1 MIGEYGVFRGRTH
14 PSTAP
19 AQNPT
24 FRVQLSPVI
33 MSKLTH
39 KQLENRLAALHLA
52 SLELVKE
59 ISLDSL
65 LGRIARLACD
75 QVDASYAAVGV
86 VDDSGKLIKFI
97 TVQNPPESSP
107 MEAGIPQGLG
117 LIGGLINTT
126 SPIRVSRNNEHNG
139 NNGFPPDHPEMTSF
153 LGVPMHIGGKP
164 LGQIYLA
171 DKLDQPEFTEDDEKV
186 IETLAAYASVAIS
199 NARLYQEI
207 SGRDIALTRRNADLA
222 LLNDLASTLTS
233 SLDVNEILEKAL
245 NWVMGNQQIT
255 VGEVFIADEAGKTL
269 TLMHHLGNYDGSL
282 WVKDKFE
289 FGEGPIGET
298 ALLGTPQFSQI
309 PGKFG
314 RFLKQSVKAAY
325 MRQIACFPLTSRS
338 GSVGVLCVAT
348 LQEKNLEQ
356 HEIQFYTAIGA
367 WVGTA
372 IDNVRL
378 YDQGRRLAILEER
391 ERIGMDLHD
400 GVIQSIYAVGLTL
413 EHARLLLPEDPPQS
427 KGRIDQ
433 AIDDLNRTIRDI
445 RAYILDLRPRQMNE
459 QNLMDGLK
467 RLVAEFKLNSL
478 VDITLEGPEDG
489 YRKLP
494 QVEALALFHICQ
506 EALANIGK
514 HAHAHNVKVTLW
526 NSPDR
531 LLLEVRDDGRGFD
544 QQQTRMTLGHG
555 LANIHTRARAV
566 GGDVE
571 ISAEPGEG
579 TTILVW
585 VPFRDS

>member
-1 MIGEYGVFRGRTH
+1 
-14 PSTAP
+14 
-19 AQNPT
+19 
-24 FRVQLSPVI
+24 

-59 ISLDSL
+59 ITLDVL
-65 LGRIARLACD
+65 LERIARLACD
-75 QVDASYAAVGV
+75 QVDATYAAVGV
-86 VDDSGKLIKFI
+86 VDDSGKLIKYI
-97 TVQNPPESSP
+97 PVQNPPDSSP
-107 MEAGIPQGLG
+107 IEAGMAQGLG

-126 SPIRVSRNNEHNG
+126 SPIRVSRINEHSG
-139 NNGFPPDHPEMTSF
+139 GVGFPPDHPEMTSF
-153 LGVPMHIGGKP
+153 LGFPMHIGGKP
-164 LGQIYLA
+164 LGQIYLV
-171 DKLDQPEFTEDDEKV
+171 DKIDQMEFTEDDEKV
-186 IETLAAYASVAIS
+186 IETLSAYASVAIS

-207 SGRDIALTRRNADLA
+207 NGRDIALTRRNADLA

-245 NWVMGNQQIT
+245 NRVMGNQTIT

-269 TLMHHLGNYDGSL
+269 TMMHHLGNYDGSL

-289 FGEGPIGET
+289 FDEGPIGDT
-298 ALLGTPQFSQI
+298 ALLGIPQLSSI
-309 PGKFG
+309 PGKHG
-314 RFLKQSVKAAY
+314 RFLKQSVKDACLS
-325 MRQIACFPLTSRS
+325 QIACFPLTSRS

-348 LQEKNLEQ
+348 CQDKILDE
-356 HEIQFYTAIGA
+356 HEIQLYTAIGA

-413 EHARLLLPEDPPQS
+413 EHARLLIPEDPMQS

-459 QNLMDGLK
+459 ENLMDGLK
-467 RLVAEFKLNSL
+467 RLAAEFKLNTQ
-478 VDITLEGPEDG
+478 VDITLEGPDDG

-494 QVEALALFHICQ
+494 QVLALSLFHICQ
-506 EALANIGK
+506 EALANIAK
-514 HAHAHNVKVTLW
+514 HAHAHKVKVTLW
-526 NSPDR
+526 KSPDR

-544 QQQTRMTLGHG
+544 QQHTRMTLGHG
-555 LANIHTRARAV
+555 LANIHTRARNV

-571 ISAEPGEG
+571 ITAEPGEG
-579 TTILVW
+579 TTILAW
-585 VPFRDS
+585 VPFREA